1 VTLLDILLLGL
12 ILALVGVIVTLGSQ
26 SRRHRDQALTAYA
39 ARAESLAVR
48 EALEARLERGR
59 HFLDALGESTSDS
72 LALLD
77 DKRQVVWANQ
87 NTWDLFNGGEPATGQ
102 SFIALVRDYELNQ
115 ALADALAGHRA
126 MVRQSVVHDRVLR
139 IWATPV
145 EGPAGAAA
153 GGAAVGME
161 DVTEL
166 QRLGRARRDFIA
178 NISHEL
184 RTPLSNID
192 LAAQTL
198 RQASADPAIAQRML
212 DQIHAQVQTLS
223 QLSQEMM
230 ELAQIESGQVLLKLE
245 LAELEPVI
253 RRSVTILLPQAAVKK
268 LHLAL
273 EVPSE
278 LTALIDEAMIGRVI
292 NNLVHNAVKFT
303 PEGGAITV
311 SAVPMDEDVEIA
323 VSDNGP
329 GIPREEQKRIF
340 ERFYKADRARSGGGT
355 GLGLAIAR
363 HIVEGHGGRIWV
375 ESEAGQGATFRFT
388 VPRA

>member
-1 VTLLDILLLGL
+1 MSTLDILLLIL
-12 ILALVGVIVTLGSQ
+12 IVALVGVIVALTDRL
-26 SRRHRDQALTAYA
+26 RKARDQALAAYA
-39 ARAESLAVR
+39 SRAEALAVR
-48 EALEARLERGR
+48 EALEARIERGR
-59 HFLDALGESTSDS
+59 EFLDALGQSTSDA
-72 LALLD
+72 LLLLD
-77 DKRQVVWANQ
+77 DNRQVAWANQ
-87 NTWDLFNGGEPATGQ
+87 NTWDMFNGGTPATGQ

-115 ALADALAGHRA
+115 ALADALAGNRA
-126 MVRQSVVHDRVLR
+126 MVRQSVVADRVLR

-145 EGPAGAAA
+145 EGFSGAAI
-153 GGAAVGME
+153 GME

-166 QRLGRARRDFIA
+166 QRLGRARRDFVA

-198 RQASADPAIAQRML
+198 RQTGADGDIARRML

-245 LAELEPVI
+245 PAALEPVI
-253 RRSVTILLPQAAVKK
+253 RRCATNLMPQAAVKK
-268 LHLAL
+268 QHLTL
-273 EVPSE
+273 EVPSD

-292 NNLVHNAVKFT
+292 SNLVHNAVKFT
-303 PEGGAITV
+303 PEGGVITV
-311 SAVPMDEDVEIA
+311 SAEPVDDDIQISVR
-323 VSDNGP
+323 DNGP
-329 GIPREEQKRIF
+329 GIPREEQKRVF

-375 ESEAGQGATFRFT
+375 ESAPGQGATFRFT
-388 VPRA
+388 VPKA

>member
-1 VTLLDILLLGL
+1 MSTLDILLLIL
-12 ILALVGVIVTLGSQ
+12 IVALVGVIVALTDRL
-26 SRRHRDQALTAYA
+26 RKARDQALAAYA
-39 ARAESLAVR
+39 SRAEALAVR
-48 EALEARLERGR
+48 EALEARIERGR
-59 HFLDALGESTSDS
+59 EFLDALGQSTSDA
-72 LALLD
+72 LLLLD
-77 DKRQVVWANQ
+77 DNRQVAWANQ
-87 NTWDLFNGGEPATGQ
+87 NTWDMFNGGTPATGQ

-115 ALADALAGHRA
+115 ALADALAGNRA
-126 MVRQSVVHDRVLR
+126 MVRQSVVADRVLR

-145 EGPAGAAA
+145 EGFSGAAI
-153 GGAAVGME
+153 GME

-166 QRLGRARRDFIA
+166 QRLGRARRDFVA

-198 RQASADPAIAQRML
+198 RQTGADGDIARRML

-245 LAELEPVI
+245 PAALEPVI
-253 RRSVTILLPQAAVKK
+253 RRCATNLMPQAAVKK
-268 LHLAL
+268 QHLTL

-292 NNLVHNAVKFT
+292 SNLVHNAVKFT
-303 PEGGAITV
+303 PEGGVITV
-311 SAVPMDEDVEIA
+311 SAEPVDDDIQISVR
-323 VSDNGP
+323 DNGP
-329 GIPREEQKRIF
+329 GIPREEQKRVF

-375 ESEAGQGATFRFT
+375 ESAPGQGATFRFT
-388 VPRA
+388 VPKA

>member
-1 VTLLDILLLGL
+1 MTAPSAPPFTLIAILILIGVLIALVIQLRRAREQTLLAFAG
-12 ILALVGVIVTLGSQ
+12 
-26 SRRHRDQALTAYA
+26 
-39 ARAESLAVR
+39 RAEAVAVR
-48 EALEARLERGR
+48 DALEARIERSAR
-59 HFLDALGESTSDS
+59 FLDALGESTTH
-72 LALLD
+72 AFMLLGD
-77 DKRQVVWANQ
+77 NRQVIWANAA
-87 NTWDLFNGGEPATGQ
+87 TWDLFNGGETAVGQ

-115 ALADALAGHRA
+115 ALVDALAGNRA
-126 MVRQSVVHDRVLR
+126 LARQSVIGDRMVR

-145 EGPAGAAA
+145 EGF
-153 GGAAVGME
+153 GGAAVVME

-166 QRLGRARRDFIA
+166 QRLGRARRDFVA

-198 RQASADPAIAQRML
+198 RTAAGDDPAIRERML

-230 ELAQIESGQVLLKLE
+230 ELAQIESGQVFLKLE
-245 LAELEPVI
+245 SAELAPVI
-253 RRSVTILLPQAAVKK
+253 RRSVTHLLPQAAIKK
-268 LHLAL
+268 QRLAL
-273 EVPSE
+273 EVPDG
-278 LTALIDEAMIGRVI
+278 LTALIDEAMIGRVV
-292 NNLVHNAVKFT
+292 NNLVQNAVKFT

-311 SAVPMDEDVEIA
+311 SAETVDDDAQISVA
-323 VSDNGP
+323 DTGP
-329 GIPREEQKRIF
+329 GIPREDQRRVF

-375 ESEAGQGATFRFT
+375 ESAPGQGATFKFT

>member
-1 VTLLDILLLGL
+1 
-12 ILALVGVIVTLGSQ
+12 
-26 SRRHRDQALTAYA
+26 
-39 ARAESLAVR
+39 
-48 EALEARLERGR
+48 
-59 HFLDALGESTSDS
+59 
-72 LALLD
+72 
-77 DKRQVVWANQ
+77 
-87 NTWDLFNGGEPATGQ
+87 
-102 SFIALVRDYELNQ
+102 
-115 ALADALAGHRA
+115 
-126 MVRQSVVHDRVLR
+126 MLR
-139 IWATPV
+139 IWATPL
-145 EGPAGAAA
+145 EGF

-166 QRLGRARRDFIA
+166 QRLGRARRDFVA

-198 RQASADPAIAQRML
+198 GTAAGEDPAVTRRML
-212 DQIHAQVQTLS
+212 DQIHAQVQMLS

-245 LAELEPVI
+245 TAELEPVI
-253 RRSVTILLPQAAVKK
+253 RRSVTSLLPQAAVKEQR
-268 LHLAL
+268 LAL
-273 EVPSE
+273 EVPAG

-292 NNLVHNAVKFT
+292 NNLVQNAVKFS

-311 SAVPMDEDVEIA
+311 TAEPLEDDVQIS
-323 VSDNGP
+323 VIDNGP
-329 GIPREEQKRIF
+329 GIPREDQRRVF

-375 ESEAGQGATFRFT
+375 ESTPGKGATFRFT
-388 VPRA
+388 VPRP

>member
-1 VTLLDILLLGL
+1 MSTLDILLLIL
-12 ILALVGVIVTLGSQ
+12 IVALVGVIVALTDRL
-26 SRRHRDQALTAYA
+26 RKARDQALAAYA
-39 ARAESLAVR
+39 SRAEALAVR
-48 EALEARLERGR
+48 EALEARIERGR
-59 HFLDALGESTSDS
+59 EFLDALGQSTSDA
-72 LALLD
+72 LLLLD
-77 DKRQVVWANQ
+77 DNRQVAWANQ
-87 NTWDLFNGGEPATGQ
+87 NTWDMFNGGTPATGQ

-115 ALADALAGHRA
+115 ALADALAGNRA
-126 MVRQSVVHDRVLR
+126 MVRQSVVADRVLR

-145 EGPAGAAA
+145 EGFSGAAI
-153 GGAAVGME
+153 GME

-166 QRLGRARRDFIA
+166 QRLGRARRDFVA

-198 RQASADPAIAQRML
+198 RQTGADGDIARRML

-245 LAELEPVI
+245 PAALEPII
-253 RRSVTILLPQAAVKK
+253 RRCATNLMPQAAVKK
-268 LHLAL
+268 QHLTL
-273 EVPSE
+273 EVPSD

-292 NNLVHNAVKFT
+292 SNLVHNAVKFT
-303 PEGGAITV
+303 PEGGVITV
-311 SAVPMDEDVEIA
+311 SAEPVDDDIQISVR
-323 VSDNGP
+323 DNGP
-329 GIPREEQKRIF
+329 GIPREEQKRVF

-375 ESEAGQGATFRFT
+375 ESAPGQGATFRFT
-388 VPRA
+388 VPKA